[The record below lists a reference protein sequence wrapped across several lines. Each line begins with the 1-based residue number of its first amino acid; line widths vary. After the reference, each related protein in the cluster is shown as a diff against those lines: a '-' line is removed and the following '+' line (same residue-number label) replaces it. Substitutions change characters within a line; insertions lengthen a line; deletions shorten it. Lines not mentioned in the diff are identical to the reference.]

1 MVHAIIHTITLNTSG
16 TAGKCIEGRE
26 FIIALPESFVEYKA
40 DDVVRLFTD
49 SVHKRYDVECSAA
62 LHHNKKM
69 TNYHI
74 HLVFS
79 ERKMLEH
86 PEVKIAT
93 RNMFYDEQGK
103 HRRTKKEILDEQGNL
118 RAGCSIIPKG
128 EVYESHIFT
137 KKDEWFKND
146 AFTREIKEMFT
157 EIINS
162 HVKEESEKLSVFQQ
176 GGVYLATKKIGKNNP
191 REAEIRADN
200 AVRQEWNRMVDAIGI
215 VSKSGRYGGTYA
227 HTDIAFEF
235 ASWISPEFKLYIIK
249 DYQRLKKDEADRLA
263 IGWDVKRELSKIN
276 YCIHT
281 DAVKEFLITPTLSPQ
296 EMAYTYASEADI
308 LNMALFGKTA
318 AQWRTEKGIK
328 GKTPNIRDFASAEE
342 LIVLINLEDTNAD
355 LIRQEVPKIER
366 LKILRE
372 KAYRQLELLRK
383 NQDTIAALKK
393 NLIED
398 TETNG

>member
-1 MVHAIIHTITLNTSG
+1 MTKSVAKNAALLNVSKFYDRAVESEWTLNH
-16 TAGKCIEGRE
+16 AEIDYVGRE
-26 FIIALPESFVEYKA
+26 LRFFIEKVLNKDITILK
-40 DDVVRLFTD
+40 DV
-49 SVHKRYDVECSAA
+49 
-62 LHHNKKM
+62 
-69 TNYHI
+69 
-74 HLVFS
+74 
-79 ERKMLEH
+79 
-86 PEVKIAT
+86 
-93 RNMFYDEQGK
+93 
-103 HRRTKKEILDEQGNL
+103 
-118 RAGCSIIPKG
+118 
-128 EVYESHIFT
+128 
-137 KKDEWFKND
+137 
-146 AFTREIKEMFT
+146 
-157 EIINS
+157 
-162 HVKEESEKLSVFQQ
+162 
-176 GGVYLATKKIGKNNP
+176 
-191 REAEIRADN
+191 
-200 AVRQEWNRMVDAIGI
+200 
-215 VSKSGRYGGTYA
+215 
-227 HTDIAFEF
+227 AFEF
-235 ASWISPEFKLYIIK
+235 ASWISPEFKLYTIK

-276 YCIHT
+276 YRIHT

-318 AQWRTEKGIK
+318 AQWRSEKGIK

-342 LIVLINLEDTNAD
+342 LVVLINLEDTNAD